1 MARRADDTQ
10 PSVGLDSLLSDALRV
25 VPGRASSL
33 YTPDLELGSPQ
44 GVWRSRGLASE
55 SLHDYMARYRDLDLW
70 AQAARREA
78 PPQTGRVYDTDGLV
92 SRDRL
97 VRSAFHQDYLRRYEI
112 GRVLVGIVDDG
123 RSSVLPFTR
132 LTVIRAPSEPAFT
145 SDEVGRF
152 AALTRVARSFMT
164 LALEHRA
171 AVRIVGLQQSTVDMV
186 RMPILVTDRDRRI
199 GILNRSAG
207 ELLRAPGPLLQR
219 GGQLRASD
227 PRADRELGDAL
238 SGIADAPGDVRLVR
252 LGIGRPGVRAPALLI
267 TATPDETGTAAV
279 VRVLQPEPV
288 PDDGEA
294 ILGLL
299 LDLTQPEIAVALGLA
314 EGLSHDEIARRR
326 GVKVTTVRTTLRRV
340 QEKLGVQRSGSLAR
354 LIQSLTAIGGLRL

>member
-1 MARRADDTQ
+1 MAPSGDDTR
-10 PSVGLDSLLSDALRV
+10 PSVGLDSLLSDVLRV

-33 YTPDLELGSPQ
+33 YTPDLELGSSS
-44 GVWRSRGLASE
+44 GVWRSRGMPPE
-55 SLHDYMARYRDLDLW
+55 SLGDYMAHYRSLDLW
-70 AQAARREA
+70 AQAARRQA
-78 PPQTGRVYDTDGLV
+78 LPPTGRVYDTDSLV
-92 SRDRL
+92 PRDRL
-97 VRSAFHQDYLRRYEI
+97 VRSEFHQDYLRRYEI

-123 RSSVLPFTR
+123 RSSALPFTR

-145 SDEVGRF
+145 SEEVGRF
-152 AALTRVARSFMT
+152 AVLTRVARSLT
-164 LALEHRA
+164 ILAQEHRV
-171 AVRIVGLQQSTVDMV
+171 AVRLMSLQQSTADMV
-186 RMPILVTDRDRRI
+186 RMPILVTDRDRHI

-207 ELLRAPGPLLQR
+207 DLLRAPGPLLQR
-219 GGQLRASD
+219 GGRLWASD
-227 PRADRELGDAL
+227 PRADRDLGDAL

-267 TATPDETGTAAV
+267 TATPDEAGAAAV

-299 LDLTQPEIAVALGLA
+299 LNLTQPEIAVALGLA

-326 GVKVTTVRTTLRRV
+326 GVKVTTVRTTLRRL